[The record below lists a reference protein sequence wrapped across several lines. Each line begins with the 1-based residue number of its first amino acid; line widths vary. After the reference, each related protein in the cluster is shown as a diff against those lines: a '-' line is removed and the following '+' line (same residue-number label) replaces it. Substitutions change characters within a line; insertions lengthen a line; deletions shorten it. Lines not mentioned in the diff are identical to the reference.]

1 MNESYQKFR
10 GSVAFKLIFLWLT
23 LIFIGGLYLRFSSRG
38 GENSKGP
45 QVVHMAERLI
55 VVANHSD
62 NLTPE
67 TRAQLREVA
76 LQVEQEESLKA
87 LIKGELVDSVV
98 IEDLSPTY
106 KLMAQQIMEEQP
118 ERTERLKELAREGER
133 RFSITAG
140 LLSLIAVLCLG
151 TFFLP
156 KKETGEPVS
165 VPIDPAGAIALFL
178 LWDVTG
184 FFGGGIL
191 VGLLRQVLDPFLMVF
206 VLQSIVY
213 GLMLF
218 LLMKAKLP
226 LGELFKPFKWSWIGK
241 GYLLSLGAVFSINIA
256 LTKILGESP
265 QSENPVLELFLD
277 AAAWKFGLLGLLVV
291 FVGPVFEELM
301 FRGWIIGGLRE
312 KWGDRAAIV
321 FSAALFALIHGD
333 LPGMPALFALG
344 LVFGWV
350 YRRSG
355 SLWASILVHGM
366 WNATT
371 FSLLISVMP

>member
-1 MNESYQKFR
+1 
-10 GSVAFKLIFLWLT
+10 
-23 LIFIGGLYLRFSSRG
+23 
-38 GENSKGP
+38 
-45 QVVHMAERLI
+45 MAERLI

>member
-1 MNESYQKFR
+1 
-10 GSVAFKLIFLWLT
+10 
-23 LIFIGGLYLRFSSRG
+23 
-38 GENSKGP
+38 
-45 QVVHMAERLI
+45 MAERLI

-291 FVGPVFEELM
+291 LTLLLV
-301 FRGWIIGGLRE
+301 LR
-312 KWGDRAAIV
+312 K
-321 FSAALFALIHGD
+321 
-333 LPGMPALFALG
+333 
-344 LVFGWV
+344 
-350 YRRSG
+350 
-355 SLWASILVHGM
+355 SLS
-366 WNATT
+366 
-371 FSLLISVMP
+371 